1 MKITSKYCILLLKR
15 FKTWLFSDPSC
26 WSELVRDWNPP
37 NTAKWRRLTKFVS
50 SSNFFSN
57 ALCFALCISWHSY
70 VPELQQNFLEFV
82 SIVFYRIFMIFMT
95 VGEYFCWDIIWIC
108 FLNYLWRRQ
117 VIGSILEFLSIPLR
131 LCGLKMKWRGS
142 FSKHRFFIWCNLGY
156 KKVSRK
162 SVWEDL

>member
-1 MKITSKYCILLLKR
+1 MKITSKYRILLLKR
-15 FKTWLFSDPSC
+15 FKTWLFSDPSW
-26 WSELVRDWNPP
+26 WSELCWDWDPP
-37 NTAKWRRLTKFVS
+37 DTIKWRRLTKFVS

-117 VIGSILEFLSIPLR
+117 VMCSILEFLTIPRGCPGPILV
-131 LCGLKMKWRGS
+131 WRGS
-142 FSKHRFFIWCNLGY
+142 VSKHGIFKPSFFGY
-156 KKVSRK
+156 
-162 SVWEDL
+162 